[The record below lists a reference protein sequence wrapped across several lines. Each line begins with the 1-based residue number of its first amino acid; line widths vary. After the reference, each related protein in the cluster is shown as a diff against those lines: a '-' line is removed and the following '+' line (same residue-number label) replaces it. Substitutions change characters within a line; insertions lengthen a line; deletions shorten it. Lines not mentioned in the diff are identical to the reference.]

1 MRVLLI
7 LISFLLVGCA
17 KEPTYLK
24 CDKTFSDVKEDSD
37 DRGYW
42 IVLDHQ
48 NSLWI
53 TSRQKQQNQELN
65 VYVNTLRT
73 DGTAYWGGMEQRSSY
88 TRTLSRTTLKYR
100 DSSSTYQCEITDDLS
115 YLRDVGVEK
124 ARIKI

>member
-37 DRGYW
+37 DRSYW

-53 TSRQKQQNQELN
+53 TSRQKQQNQEFY

-73 DGTAYWGGMEQRSSY
+73 DGNFYWGGMEKR
-88 TRTLSRTTLKYR
+88 LS
-100 DSSSTYQCEITDDLS
+100 
-115 YLRDVGVEK
+115 LRDAANKKAKAVVVGDHNNDHMPLTC
-124 ARIKI
+124 RMQDTHIHTQTNT